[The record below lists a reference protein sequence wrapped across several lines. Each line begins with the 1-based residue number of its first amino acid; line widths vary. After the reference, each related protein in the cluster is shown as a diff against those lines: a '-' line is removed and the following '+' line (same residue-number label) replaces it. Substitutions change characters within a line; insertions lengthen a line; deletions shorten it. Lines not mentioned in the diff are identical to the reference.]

1 MSPERRKV
9 LLATAAG
16 AATIAGAG
24 WGWWSQRE
32 QGADQAAA
40 QALWALD
47 FQTPAGQ
54 ALAMKSLRG
63 KPLLLNFWAT
73 WCPPCVEELPLL
85 DGFYRQNV
93 SKGWQVVGLAI
104 DQPSAVRAFLGRTPV
119 SFPVGMAGFG
129 GTELGKSLGNAAGGL
144 PFTVVLGA
152 GGEVRHRRMGQ
163 VSQADL
169 AQWLA
174 EG

>member
-1 MSPERRKV
+1 
-9 LLATAAG
+9 
-16 AATIAGAG
+16 
-24 WGWWSQRE
+24 
-32 QGADQAAA
+32 
-40 QALWALD
+40 
-47 FQTPAGQ
+47 
-54 ALAMKSLRG
+54 MKSLRG